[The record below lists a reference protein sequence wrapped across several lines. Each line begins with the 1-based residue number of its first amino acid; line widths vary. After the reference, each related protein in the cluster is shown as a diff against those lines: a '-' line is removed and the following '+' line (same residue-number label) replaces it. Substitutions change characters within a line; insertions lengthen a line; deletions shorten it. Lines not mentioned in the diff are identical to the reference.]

1 MPADEGTVTPEDVGN
16 WLGIPVNDRVTQ
28 STKAAE
34 RWAINRRSLSDP
46 AQLFYDPDVHLGTV
60 LYAALLY
67 QARATPAGF
76 TGYDDAAAQY
86 PQTSEALYRA
96 RDLVGSDP
104 VTA

>member
-1 MPADEGTVTPEDVGN
+1 MPAIDGTVTPEDVAT
-16 WLGIPVNDRVTQ
+16 WLGVAVNDRVTQ
-28 STKAAE
+28 ATDAAVH
-34 RWAINRRSLSDP
+34 WAINRRSLTPVND
-46 AQLFYDPDVHLGTV
+46 LFFDSDVHLGTV

-76 TGYDDAAAQY
+76 TGYDDSGAVY